1 MNLLNSLFCAST
13 INVLNVSVVGAAIVL
28 GIAVLATILVLTVK
42 CQVVFVDPDGDYE
55 IGYRK
60 LRWLAKV
67 ELEPAS
73 KEGKEFVGWSIDPEG
88 KYILTE
94 KEFMLTRTI
103 QLYAVWAD
111 VKVAEEISEEALE
124 GVFVQFNY
132 MDAEGE
138 ELLDSETIKI
148 NTLLPEEQ
156 DVPVVVNGWSFEKQG
171 DIVICKDDVS
181 ATFTINLYP
190 VFSEEVVDTDNEID
204 TASVVELLF
213 VDSNTD
219 RFIYK
224 ESHYV
229 NLNTPADYDDDINFL
244 GWAAEQNGEP
254 VIERSEVDSV
264 FTIQLYS
271 VDAEAV
277 EEIAEDTYEFVE
289 VIEEPIAE
297 EVIEEPVVEEVVE
310 EPVAEEV
317 IEEPVAEEVVEEP
330 VAEEVVEEPVAEE
343 VVEEPV
349 VEEVV
354 EEPVAEEV
362 IEEPVA
368 EEVVEEPVAEEVI
381 EEPVAEEVI
390 EEPVAEEVIEEPVA
404 EEVIEEPVAEEVVEE
419 PVAEEVI
426 EEPVAEEAVE
436 EPVAEEVVEEPVV
449 EEPAPVVE
457 EIVPVIV
464 PTYIDNEG
472 NKIDIKYSRSFT
484 ANIIQAD
491 ETVKDYYSQL
501 KNHILSY
508 KGVKA
513 RISWKFDSY
522 NRGRDQLFKMK
533 LRGKTICLYCAIDPN
548 ELDASKYHHDAIDAK
563 IFADVPTLLKIKS
576 GLGLRKAK
584 EVVDLVMAKFEIVKD
599 EKAKTVDYVAKYPY
613 EENEPLL
620 ARKLI
625 KALVADS
632 DIVVV
637 SSKPKEE
644 PVVEEVVEP
653 VVEEVAEEPVA
664 EEPIAEEP
672 VAEEPIAEEP
682 IAEEPVAEE
691 PIAEEPIAEE
701 PVAEE
706 PVAEEPIA
714 EEPVAEEPVAEE
726 PIAEEPVAEE
736 PVVDEQGV
744 ETVEIN
750 EPVYVESVTAEEA
763 HEILEEKQIEVKVD
777 ESVEYIT
784 KNDTK
789 KCIVNI
795 DTLSK
800 EFEAGQVV
808 DLASLKAKKLIDK
821 KAKSI
826 KVLARGTLD
835 KALVVKAGD
844 FSKTAIEM
852 IVLTGGK
859 AIHVNYEIK
868 K

>member
-317 IEEPVAEEVVEEP
+317 IEEPVAEE
-330 VAEEVVEEPVAEE
+330 
-343 VVEEPV
+343 
-349 VEEVV
+349 
-354 EEPVAEEV
+354 
-362 IEEPVA
+362 
-368 EEVVEEPVAEEVI
+368 
-381 EEPVAEEVI
+381 
-390 EEPVAEEVIEEPVA
+390 
-404 EEVIEEPVAEEVVEE
+404 
-419 PVAEEVI
+419 
-426 EEPVAEEAVE
+426 AVE

-664 EEPIAEEP
+664 EEP
-672 VAEEPIAEEP
+672 
-682 IAEEPVAEE
+682 
-691 PIAEEPIAEE
+691 
-701 PVAEE
+701 
-706 PVAEEPIA
+706 
-714 EEPVAEEPVAEE
+714 
-726 PIAEEPVAEE
+726 
-736 PVVDEQGV
+736 VVDEQGV

>member
-1 MNLLNSLFCAST
+1 MNLLNGLFCAST
-13 INVLNVSVVGAAIVL
+13 INFLNVSVVGAAIVF
-28 GIAVLATILVLTVK
+28 GIAVLATILILTVK

-94 KEFMLTRTI
+94 NEFMLTRTT

-111 VKVAEEISEEALE
+111 VKAVEEISEEALE

-138 ELLDSETIKI
+138 TLLNSEIIKI

-156 DVPVVVNGWSFEKQG
+156 DVPVEVDGWSFEKQG
-171 DIVICKDDVS
+171 EIVLCKEDVQ
-181 ATFTINLYP
+181 AAFTINLYP
-190 VFSEEVVDTDNEID
+190 VFSEEAVDTTKEID
-204 TASVVELLF
+204 TSSVIELLF
-213 VDSNTD
+213 VDSETE

-244 GWAAEQNGEP
+244 GWAVEQNGEA

-271 VDAEAV
+271 VDAEAAPAV
-277 EEIAEDTYEFVE
+277 EEAVEEPVIEEPVVEDTYEFVE
-289 VIEEPIAE
+289 VVEEPVAEEPAIEEVVEEPVAE
-297 EVIEEPVVEEVVE
+297 EPVIEEVVEEPAAEEPAIEEVVEEPVAEEPVVEEVVE
-310 EPVAEEV
+310 EPAA
-317 IEEPVAEEVVEEP
+317 EEPVIEEVVEEP
-330 VAEEVVEEPVAEE
+330 VAEE
-343 VVEEPV
+343 PV
-349 VEEVV
+349 VEPIV
-354 EEPVAEEV
+354 EEV
-362 IEEPVA
+362 
-368 EEVVEEPVAEEVI
+368 
-381 EEPVAEEVI
+381 
-390 EEPVAEEVIEEPVA
+390 
-404 EEVIEEPVAEEVVEE
+404 
-419 PVAEEVI
+419 
-426 EEPVAEEAVE
+426 
-436 EPVAEEVVEEPVV
+436 
-449 EEPAPVVE
+449 
-457 EIVPVIV
+457 VPVIV

-508 KGVKA
+508 KGVKS

-533 LRGKTICLYCAIDPN
+533 LRGKTICLYCAIDPS
-548 ELDASKYHHDAIDAK
+548 ELDESKYHHDAINAK
-563 IFADVPTLLKIKS
+563 IFEDVPTLLKIKS

-599 EKAKTVDYVAKYPY
+599 EKAKVVDYVKKYPY

-625 KALVADS
+625 KALVADG
-632 DIVVV
+632 DVVV
-637 SSKPKEE
+637 ISAKPKEEVVAEPVAEVIEE
-644 PVVEEVVEP
+644 PVVEEVIEEP
-653 VVEEVAEEPVA
+653 VVEEVIEEPVA
-664 EEPIAEEP
+664 EEVIEEP
-672 VAEEPIAEEP
+672 VAEEVI
-682 IAEEPVAEE
+682 EEPVAEE
-691 PIAEEPIAEE
+691 VIEEPVVEEVIEEPVVEEVIEE

-706 PVAEEPIA
+706 PVIEIVE
-714 EEPVAEEPVAEE
+714 
-726 PIAEEPVAEE
+726 
-736 PVVDEQGV
+736 VDEQGI
-744 ETVEIN
+744 ETADIH
-750 EPVYVESVTAEEA
+750 EPVYVESVSAEDA
-763 HEILEEKQIEVKVD
+763 HEILEEKHVEVHID
-777 ESVEYIT
+777 ESVEYIS

-789 KCIVNI
+789 KCIINI
-795 DTLSK
+795 DTLS
-800 EFEAGQVV
+800 EAFEQGQIV
-808 DLASLKAKKLIDK
+808 DLASLKTKKLIDK
-821 KAKSI
+821 KAKSV

-844 FSKTAIEM
+844 FSATALEM

-859 AIHVNYEIK
+859 PIHVTYEVK
-868 K
+868 